1 MPTKELTYKQL
12 KNFCDARDFDFKTT
26 KELEGFDEVIGQERA
41 LEALKFGLRVKNKGF
56 NIFVSGVPGTGKTEF
71 VKNIAQKVA
80 ETEKIPEDLC
90 YVYNFSDAK
99 FPKILTMPAGYGKIF
114 RNEMD
119 ELISYLRDDLPKVF
133 TSKDYDEKKATILQK
148 YRDKKDKLIKKVSEQ
163 ARTRNFCVKC
173 KSDVIFFMPMVN
185 GEIISEEQFANL
197 PQKEKDVITKNSLVM
212 QNKANEITNVL
223 KIHDKNM
230 NTEIEALDYS
240 IGLFEI
246 GRYLNS
252 LFEKYSEYAGVINY
266 LQDVKESILDNI
278 KKFAKNDDDEDEVQ
292 QPVLIPLRNKKEGD
306 EFLKY
311 KVNVLVDNSDLICAP
326 VIVDFNASYFNLCG
340 EIEYENEF
348 GNLTT
353 DFTKI
358 KAGLL
363 HKANGGYLVLQAT
376 DIFKNR
382 SSWEAIQRFLKTGEI
397 SIEPPREAN
406 TGFAISSL
414 KPEKFKASVKIII
427 IGSEIYYRSLYAI
440 DDDFAG
446 MFKIL
451 ADFDYEA
458 DLNKKSI
465 DDTLKFIKNFIVKK
479 SIKDLDAAAVAKIME
494 YSSRIAESQKKLST
508 RYGLL
513 SEIITEADAWATLE
527 NEEIISE
534 FYIAK
539 AITERN
545 NRLNT
550 YENKLTEMINEDYI
564 MIATEGVAVGQIN
577 GLAVLDTGN
586 YIFGKPSRIT
596 ATTYVG
602 KSGIINIEKEAAM
615 SGSIHDKG
623 MQVLTGYLGQTY
635 AQDFPLSVSCRI
647 CFEQNYSGVDG
658 DSASSTEL
666 YAVLSSLSD
675 LPIRQDIAVTGSIN
689 QKGEIQV
696 IGGVTYKI
704 EGFFELCKKRGLT
717 GTQGVIIPE
726 HNVNDLVLNDE
737 VIEAVQ
743 HGQFHIYP
751 VKNINEGIEILT
763 GVYAGERDSKGNY
776 PADSVHGLA
785 LAKLKRF
792 YEQSNKNKTGK

>member
-1 MPTKELTYKQL
+1 MPIKELTYKQL

-56 NIFVSGVPGTGKTEF
+56 NIFVSGLPGTGKTEF
-71 VKNIAQKVA
+71 IKNTAQKIA
-80 ETEKIPEDLC
+80 ETEKIPDDIC
-90 YVYNFSDAK
+90 YVYNFSDSK
-99 FPKILTMPAGYGKIF
+99 FPKVLTLPAGYGKVF
-114 RNEMD
+114 RNEME
-119 ELISYLRDDLPKVF
+119 ELINYLRDDLPKVF
-133 TSKDYDEKKATILQK
+133 TAKSYELKKADIIKK
-148 YRDKKDKLIKKVSEQ
+148 YQDKKDILIKKVSEQ
-163 ARTRNFCVKC
+163 AQKRGFCVKL
-173 KSDVIFFMPMVN
+173 KSDVIFFMPMVDD
-185 GEIISEEQFANL
+185 EIISEEQFENL
-197 PQKEKDVITKNSLVM
+197 SQDQKDLITKNSLVM
-212 QNKANEITNVL
+212 QNHANEVMNILKTNE
-223 KIHDKNM
+223 KNM
-230 NTEIEALDYS
+230 NTEIEALEYS

-246 GRYLNS
+246 GRYLND
-252 LFEKYSEYAGVINY
+252 LFDKYGEYNLVVNY
-266 LQDVKESILDNI
+266 LQDVKESLLDNI
-278 KKFAKNDDDEDEVQ
+278 KKFVKKDEEEETQ
-292 QPVLIPLRNKKEGD
+292 QQMVIPLKNKKDDD

-363 HKANGGYLVLQAT
+363 HKANGGYLILQAS
-376 DIFKNR
+376 DIFKHGA
-382 SSWEAIQRFLKTGEI
+382 SWEAIQRFLKTGQI
-397 SIEPPREAN
+397 SIEPPREVN

-414 KPEKFKASVKIII
+414 SPEKFQANVKIII
-427 IGSEIYYRSLYAI
+427 VGSEVYYRSLYEL

-451 ADFDYEA
+451 ADFDYET

-465 DDTLKFIKNFIVKK
+465 DDTLKFIKNFIIKK
-479 SIKDLDAAAVAKIME
+479 KIKDLDAAAVAKIIE

-508 RYGLL
+508 RYNLL
-513 SEIITEADAWATLE
+513 AEIITEADAWATLE
-527 NEEIISE
+527 DEKIISE
-534 FYIAK
+534 FYIKK
-539 AITERN
+539 AIQERN
-545 NRLNT
+545 NRLNM

-564 MIATEGVAVGQIN
+564 MIATQGEVIGQIN

-586 YIFGKPSRIT
+586 YTFGKPSRIT

-602 KSGIINIEKEAAM
+602 KAGIVNIEKEAEM
-615 SGSIHDKG
+615 SGNIHDKG

-737 VIEAVQ
+737 VIEAVK

-751 VKNINEGIEILT
+751 VKNIDEGIEILT
-763 GVYAGERDSKGNY
+763 GVRAGERDFKGNY

-785 LAKLKRF
+785 MQKLKRF
-792 YEQSNKNKTGK
+792 YEQSSKSE

>member
-1 MPTKELTYKQL
+1 MPIKELTYKQL

-56 NIFVSGVPGTGKTEF
+56 NIFVSGLPGTGKTEF
-71 VKNIAQKVA
+71 IKNTAQKIA
-80 ETEKIPEDLC
+80 ETEKIPDDIC
-90 YVYNFSDAK
+90 YVYNFSDSK
-99 FPKILTMPAGYGKIF
+99 FPKILTLPAGYGKVF
-114 RNEMD
+114 RNEME
-119 ELISYLRDDLPKVF
+119 ELINYLRDDLPKVF
-133 TSKDYDEKKATILQK
+133 SAKSYELKKADIIKK
-148 YRDKKDKLIKKVSEQ
+148 YQDKKDILIKKVSEQ
-163 ARTRNFCVKC
+163 AQKRGFCVKL
-173 KSDVIFFMPMVN
+173 KSDVIFFMPMVDD
-185 GEIISEEQFANL
+185 EIISEEQFENL
-197 PQKEKDVITKNSLVM
+197 PQEQKDLITKNSLVM
-212 QNKANEITNVL
+212 QNHANEVMNILKANE
-223 KIHDKNM
+223 KNM
-230 NTEIEALDYS
+230 NTEIEALEYS

-246 GRYLNS
+246 GRYLND
-252 LFEKYSEYAGVINY
+252 LFDKYGEYNCVVNY
-266 LQDVKESILDNI
+266 LQDVKESLLDNI
-278 KKFAKNDDDEDEVQ
+278 KKFVKKDEEEETQ
-292 QPVLIPLRNKKEGD
+292 QQMVIPLKNKKDDD

-363 HKANGGYLVLQAT
+363 HKANGGYLILQAS
-376 DIFKNR
+376 DIFKHGA
-382 SSWEAIQRFLKTGEI
+382 SWEAIQRFLKTGQI
-397 SIEPPREAN
+397 SIEPPREVN

-414 KPEKFKASVKIII
+414 SPEKFQANVKIII
-427 IGSEIYYRSLYAI
+427 VGSEIYYRSLYEL

-451 ADFDYEA
+451 ADFDYET

-479 SIKDLDAAAVAKIME
+479 KIKDLDAAAVAKIIE

-508 RYGLL
+508 RYNLL
-513 SEIITEADAWATLE
+513 AEIITEADAWATLE
-527 NEEIISE
+527 DEKIISE
-534 FYIAK
+534 FYIKK
-539 AITERN
+539 AIQERN
-545 NRLNT
+545 NRLNM

-564 MIATEGVAVGQIN
+564 MIATQGEVIGQIN

-586 YIFGKPSRIT
+586 YTFGKPSRIT

-602 KSGIINIEKEAAM
+602 KAGIINIEKEAEM
-615 SGSIHDKG
+615 SGNIHDKG

-737 VIEAVQ
+737 VIEAVK

-751 VKNINEGIEILT
+751 VKNIDEGIEILT
-763 GVYAGERDSKGNY
+763 GVRAGERDFKGNY

-785 LAKLKRF
+785 MQKLKRF
-792 YEQSNKNKTGK
+792 YEQSSKSE

>member
-1 MPTKELTYKQL
+1 MPIKELTYKQL

-56 NIFVSGVPGTGKTEF
+56 NIFVSGLPGTGKTEF
-71 VKNIAQKVA
+71 IKNTAQKIA
-80 ETEKIPEDLC
+80 ETEKIPDDIC
-90 YVYNFSDAK
+90 YVYNFSDSK
-99 FPKILTMPAGYGKIF
+99 FPKILTLPAGYGKVF
-114 RNEMD
+114 RNEME
-119 ELISYLRDDLPKVF
+119 ELINYLRDDLPKVF
-133 TSKDYDEKKATILQK
+133 TAKSYELKKADIIKK
-148 YRDKKDKLIKKVSEQ
+148 YQDKKDILIKKVSEQ
-163 ARTRNFCVKC
+163 AQKRGFCVKL
-173 KSDVIFFMPMVN
+173 KSDVIFFMPMVD
-185 GEIISEEQFANL
+185 GEIISEEQFENL
-197 PQKEKDVITKNSLVM
+197 PQEQKDLITKNSLVM
-212 QNKANEITNVL
+212 QNHANEVMNILKANE
-223 KIHDKNM
+223 KNM
-230 NTEIEALDYS
+230 NTEIEALEYS

-246 GRYLNS
+246 GRYLND
-252 LFEKYSEYAGVINY
+252 LFDKYGEYNCVVNY
-266 LQDVKESILDNI
+266 LQDVKENLLDNI
-278 KKFAKNDDDEDEVQ
+278 KKFVKKDEEEETQ
-292 QPVLIPLRNKKEGD
+292 QQMVIPLKNKKDDD

-363 HKANGGYLVLQAT
+363 HKANGGYLILQAS
-376 DIFKNR
+376 DIFKHGA
-382 SSWEAIQRFLKTGEI
+382 SWEAIQRFLKTGQI
-397 SIEPPREAN
+397 SIEPPREVN

-414 KPEKFKASVKIII
+414 SPEKFQANVKIII
-427 IGSEIYYRSLYAI
+427 VGSEIYYRSLYEL

-451 ADFDYEA
+451 ADFDYET

-479 SIKDLDAAAVAKIME
+479 KIKDLDAAAVAKIIE

-508 RYGLL
+508 RYNLL
-513 SEIITEADAWATLE
+513 AEIITEADAWATLE
-527 NEEIISE
+527 DEKIISE
-534 FYIAK
+534 FYIKK
-539 AITERN
+539 AIQERN
-545 NRLNT
+545 NRLNM

-564 MIATEGVAVGQIN
+564 MIATQGEVIGQIN

-586 YIFGKPSRIT
+586 YTFGKPSRIT

-602 KSGIINIEKEAAM
+602 KAGIINIEKEAEM
-615 SGSIHDKG
+615 SGNIHDKG

-737 VIEAVQ
+737 VIEAVK

-751 VKNINEGIEILT
+751 VKNIDEGIEILT
-763 GVYAGERDSKGNY
+763 GVRAGERDFKGNY

-785 LAKLKRF
+785 MQKLKRF
-792 YEQSNKNKTGK
+792 YEQSSKSE

>member
-1 MPTKELTYKQL
+1 MPIKELTYKQL
-12 KNFCDARDFDFKTT
+12 KNFCDAREFDFKTT

-56 NIFVSGVPGTGKTEF
+56 NIFVSGLPGTGKTEF
-71 VKNIAQKVA
+71 IKNTAQKIA
-80 ETEKIPEDLC
+80 ETEKIPDDIC
-90 YVYNFSDAK
+90 YVYNFSEPK
-99 FPKILTMPAGYGKIF
+99 FPKILTLPAGYGKVF
-114 RNEMD
+114 RNEME
-119 ELISYLRDDLPKVF
+119 ELINYLRDDLPKVF
-133 TSKDYDEKKATILQK
+133 SAKSYELKKADIIKK
-148 YRDKKDKLIKKVSEQ
+148 YQDKKDILIKKVSEQ
-163 ARTRNFCVKC
+163 AQKR
-173 KSDVIFFMPMVN
+173 FMPMVD
-185 GEIISEEQFANL
+185 GEIISEEQFENL
-197 PQKEKDVITKNSLVM
+197 PQDQKDLITKNSLVM
-212 QNKANEITNVL
+212 QNHANEVMNILKANE
-223 KIHDKNM
+223 KNM
-230 NTEIEALDYS
+230 NTEIEALEYS

-246 GRYLNS
+246 GRYLND
-252 LFEKYSEYAGVINY
+252 LFDKYGEYNCVVNY
-266 LQDVKESILDNI
+266 LQDVKESLLDNI
-278 KKFAKNDDDEDEVQ
+278 KKFVKKDEEEETQ
-292 QPVLIPLRNKKEGD
+292 QQMVIPLKNKKDDD

-363 HKANGGYLVLQAT
+363 HKANGGYLILQAN
-376 DIFKNR
+376 DIFKHGA
-382 SSWEAIQRFLKTGEI
+382 SWEAIQRFLKTGQI
-397 SIEPPREAN
+397 SIEPPREVN

-414 KPEKFKASVKIII
+414 SPEKFQANVKIII
-427 IGSEIYYRSLYAI
+427 VGSEIYYRSLYEL

-451 ADFDYEA
+451 ADFDYET

-479 SIKDLDAAAVAKIME
+479 KIKDLDAAAVAKIIE

-508 RYGLL
+508 RYNLL
-513 SEIITEADAWATLE
+513 AEIITEADAWATLE
-527 NEEIISE
+527 DEKIISE
-534 FYIAK
+534 FYIKK
-539 AITERN
+539 AIQEKN
-545 NRLNT
+545 SRLNM

-564 MIATEGVAVGQIN
+564 MIATQGEVVGQIN

-586 YIFGKPSRIT
+586 YTFGKPSRIT

-602 KSGIINIEKEAAM
+602 KAGIVNIEKEAEM
-615 SGSIHDKG
+615 SGNIHDKG

-737 VIEAVQ
+737 VIEAVK

-751 VKNINEGIEILT
+751 VKNIDEGIEILT
-763 GVYAGERDSKGNY
+763 GVRAGERDFKGNY

-785 LAKLKRF
+785 MQKLKRF
-792 YEQSNKNKTGK
+792 YEQSSKSE

>member
-1 MPTKELTYKQL
+1 MPMKELTYKQL

-56 NIFVSGVPGTGKTEF
+56 NIFVSGLPGTGKTEF
-71 VKNIAQKVA
+71 IKNTAQKIA
-80 ETEKIPEDLC
+80 ETEKIPDDLC
-90 YVYNFSDAK
+90 YVYNFSDSK
-99 FPKILTMPAGYGKIF
+99 FPKILTLPAGYGKIF
-114 RNEMD
+114 RNEME
-119 ELISYLRDDLPKVF
+119 ELINYLRDDLPKVF
-133 TSKDYDEKKATILQK
+133 SAKSYELKKADIMKK
-148 YRDKKDKLIKKVSEQ
+148 YQDKKDILIKKVSEQ
-163 ARTRNFCVKC
+163 AQKRGFCVKL
-173 KSDVIFFMPMVN
+173 KSDVIYFMPMVD
-185 GEIISEEQFANL
+185 GEIISEEQFENL
-197 PQKEKDVITKNSLVM
+197 PQEQKDLITKNSLVM
-212 QNKANEITNVL
+212 QNHANEVMNIL
-223 KIHDKNM
+223 KSNEKNM
-230 NTEIEALDYS
+230 NTEIEALEYS

-246 GRYLNS
+246 GRYLND
-252 LFEKYSEYAGVINY
+252 LFDKYSEYNCVVNY
-266 LQDVKESILDNI
+266 LQDVKESLLDNI
-278 KKFAKNDDDEDEVQ
+278 KKFVKKDDDEETQ
-292 QPVLIPLRNKKEGD
+292 QQMVIPLKNKKDDD

-353 DFTKI
+353 DFMKI

-363 HKANGGYLVLQAT
+363 HKANGGYLILQAS
-376 DIFKNR
+376 DIFKHGA
-382 SSWEAIQRFLKTGEI
+382 SWEAIQRFLKTGKI
-397 SIEPPREAN
+397 SIEPPREVN

-414 KPEKFKASVKIII
+414 SPEKFQANVKIII
-427 IGSEIYYRSLYAI
+427 VGSEIYYRSLYEL

-451 ADFDYEA
+451 ADFDYET

-479 SIKDLDAAAVAKIME
+479 KIKDLDAAAVAKIIE

-508 RYGLL
+508 RYNLL
-513 SEIITEADAWATLE
+513 AEIITEADAWATLE
-527 NEEIISE
+527 DEEIISE
-534 FYIAK
+534 FYIKK
-539 AITERN
+539 AIQEKN
-545 NRLNT
+545 NRLNM

-564 MIATEGVAVGQIN
+564 MIATQGGAVGQIN

-586 YIFGKPSRIT
+586 YTFGKPSRIT

-602 KSGIINIEKEAAM
+602 KAGIINIEKEAEM
-615 SGSIHDKG
+615 SGNIHDKG

-737 VIEAVQ
+737 VIEAVK

-751 VKNINEGIEILT
+751 VKNIDEGIEILT
-763 GVYAGERDSKGNY
+763 GVRAGERDFKGNY

-785 LAKLKRF
+785 MQKLKRF
-792 YEQSNKNKTGK
+792 YEQSSKSE

>member
-1 MPTKELTYKQL
+1 MPIKELTYKQL

-56 NIFVSGVPGTGKTEF
+56 NIFVSGLPGTGKTEF
-71 VKNIAQKVA
+71 IKNTAQKIA
-80 ETEKIPEDLC
+80 ETEKIPDDIC
-90 YVYNFSDAK
+90 YVYNFSDSK
-99 FPKILTMPAGYGKIF
+99 FPKILTLPAGYGKVF
-114 RNEMD
+114 RNEME
-119 ELISYLRDDLPKVF
+119 ELINYLRDDLPKVF
-133 TSKDYDEKKATILQK
+133 TAKSYELKKADIIKK
-148 YRDKKDKLIKKVSEQ
+148 YQDKKDILIKKVSEQ
-163 ARTRNFCVKC
+163 AQKRGFCVKL
-173 KSDVIFFMPMVN
+173 KSDVIFFMPMVDD
-185 GEIISEEQFANL
+185 EIISEEQFENL
-197 PQKEKDVITKNSLVM
+197 PQEQKDLITKNSLVM
-212 QNKANEITNVL
+212 QNHANEVMNILKANE
-223 KIHDKNM
+223 KNM
-230 NTEIEALDYS
+230 NTEIEALEYS

-246 GRYLNS
+246 GRYLND
-252 LFEKYSEYAGVINY
+252 LFDKYGEYNCVVNY
-266 LQDVKESILDNI
+266 LQDVKENLLDNI
-278 KKFAKNDDDEDEVQ
+278 KKFVKKDEEEETQ
-292 QPVLIPLRNKKEGD
+292 QQMVIPLKNKKDDD

-363 HKANGGYLVLQAT
+363 HKANGGYLILQAS
-376 DIFKNR
+376 DIFKHGA
-382 SSWEAIQRFLKTGEI
+382 SWEAIQRFLKTGQI
-397 SIEPPREAN
+397 SIEPPREVN

-414 KPEKFKASVKIII
+414 SPEKFQANVKIII
-427 IGSEIYYRSLYAI
+427 VGSEIYYRSLYEL

-451 ADFDYEA
+451 ADFDYET

-479 SIKDLDAAAVAKIME
+479 KIKDLDAAAVAKIIE

-508 RYGLL
+508 RYNLL
-513 SEIITEADAWATLE
+513 AEIITEADAWATLE
-527 NEEIISE
+527 DEKIISE
-534 FYIAK
+534 FYIKK
-539 AITERN
+539 AIQERN
-545 NRLNT
+545 NRLNM

-564 MIATEGVAVGQIN
+564 MIATQGEVIGQIN

-586 YIFGKPSRIT
+586 YTFGKPSRIT

-602 KSGIINIEKEAAM
+602 KAGIINIEKEAEM
-615 SGSIHDKG
+615 SGNIHDKG

-737 VIEAVQ
+737 VIEAVK

-751 VKNINEGIEILT
+751 VKNIDEGIEILT
-763 GVYAGERDSKGNY
+763 GVRAGERDFKGNY

-785 LAKLKRF
+785 MQKLKRF
-792 YEQSNKNKTGK
+792 YEQSSKSE

>member
-1 MPTKELTYKQL
+1 MPIKELTYKQL

-56 NIFVSGVPGTGKTEF
+56 NIFVSGLPGTGKTEF
-71 VKNIAQKVA
+71 IKNTAQKIA
-80 ETEKIPEDLC
+80 ETEKIPDDIC
-90 YVYNFSDAK
+90 YVYNFSDSK
-99 FPKILTMPAGYGKIF
+99 FPKILTLPAGYGKVF
-114 RNEMD
+114 RNEME
-119 ELISYLRDDLPKVF
+119 ELINYLRDDLPKVF
-133 TSKDYDEKKATILQK
+133 SAKSYELKKADIIKK
-148 YRDKKDKLIKKVSEQ
+148 YQDKKDILIKKVSEQ
-163 ARTRNFCVKC
+163 AQKRGFCVKL
-173 KSDVIFFMPMVN
+173 KSDVIFFMPMVDD
-185 GEIISEEQFANL
+185 EIISEEQFENL
-197 PQKEKDVITKNSLVM
+197 PQEQKDLITKNSLVM
-212 QNKANEITNVL
+212 QNHANEIMNILKANE
-223 KIHDKNM
+223 KNM
-230 NTEIEALDYS
+230 NTEIEALEYS

-246 GRYLNS
+246 GRYLND
-252 LFEKYSEYAGVINY
+252 LFDKYGEYNCVVNY
-266 LQDVKESILDNI
+266 LQDVKESLLDNI
-278 KKFAKNDDDEDEVQ
+278 KKFVKKDEEEETQ
-292 QPVLIPLRNKKEGD
+292 QQMVIPLKNKKDDD

-363 HKANGGYLVLQAT
+363 HKANGGYLILQAS
-376 DIFKNR
+376 DIFKHGA
-382 SSWEAIQRFLKTGEI
+382 SWEAIQRFLKTGQI
-397 SIEPPREAN
+397 SIEPPREVN

-414 KPEKFKASVKIII
+414 SPEKFQANVKIII
-427 IGSEIYYRSLYAI
+427 VGSEIYYRSLYEL

-451 ADFDYEA
+451 ADFDYET

-479 SIKDLDAAAVAKIME
+479 KIKDLDAAAVAKIIE
-494 YSSRIAESQKKLST
+494 YSSRIAESQKKVST
-508 RYGLL
+508 RYNLL
-513 SEIITEADAWATLE
+513 AEIITEADAWATLE
-527 NEEIISE
+527 DEKIISE
-534 FYIAK
+534 FYIKK
-539 AITERN
+539 AIQERN
-545 NRLNT
+545 NRLNM

-564 MIATEGVAVGQIN
+564 MIATQGEVIGQIN

-586 YIFGKPSRIT
+586 YTFGKPSRIT

-602 KSGIINIEKEAAM
+602 KAGIINIEKEAEM
-615 SGSIHDKG
+615 SGNIHDKG

-737 VIEAVQ
+737 VIEAVK

-751 VKNINEGIEILT
+751 VKNIDEGIEILT
-763 GVYAGERDSKGNY
+763 GVRAGERDFKGNY

-785 LAKLKRF
+785 MQKLKRF
-792 YEQSNKNKTGK
+792 YEQSSKSE

>member
-1 MPTKELTYKQL
+1 MPIKELTYKQL

-56 NIFVSGVPGTGKTEF
+56 NIFVSGLPGTGKTEF
-71 VKNIAQKVA
+71 IKNTAQKIA
-80 ETEKIPEDLC
+80 ETEKIPDDIC
-90 YVYNFSDAK
+90 YVYNFSDSK
-99 FPKILTMPAGYGKIF
+99 FPKILTLPAGYGKVF
-114 RNEMD
+114 RNEME
-119 ELISYLRDDLPKVF
+119 ELINYLRDDLPKVF
-133 TSKDYDEKKATILQK
+133 SAKSYELKKADIIKK
-148 YRDKKDKLIKKVSEQ
+148 YQDKKDILIKKVSEQ
-163 ARTRNFCVKC
+163 AQKRGFCVKL
-173 KSDVIFFMPMVN
+173 KSDVIFFMPMVDD
-185 GEIISEEQFANL
+185 EIISEEQFENL
-197 PQKEKDVITKNSLVM
+197 PQEQKDLITKNSLVM
-212 QNKANEITNVL
+212 QNHANEIMNILKANE
-223 KIHDKNM
+223 KNM
-230 NTEIEALDYS
+230 NTEIEALEYS

-246 GRYLNS
+246 GRYLND
-252 LFEKYSEYAGVINY
+252 LFDKYGEYNCVVNY
-266 LQDVKESILDNI
+266 LQDVKESLLDNI
-278 KKFAKNDDDEDEVQ
+278 KKFVKKDEEEETQ
-292 QPVLIPLRNKKEGD
+292 QQMVIPLKNKKDDD

-363 HKANGGYLVLQAT
+363 HKANGGYLILQAS
-376 DIFKNR
+376 DIFKHGA
-382 SSWEAIQRFLKTGEI
+382 SWEAIQRFLKTGQI
-397 SIEPPREAN
+397 SIEPPREVN

-414 KPEKFKASVKIII
+414 SPEKFQANVKIII
-427 IGSEIYYRSLYAI
+427 VGSEIYYRSLYEL

-451 ADFDYEA
+451 ADFDYET

-479 SIKDLDAAAVAKIME
+479 KIKDLDAAAVAKIIE

-508 RYGLL
+508 RYNLL
-513 SEIITEADAWATLE
+513 AEIITEADAWATLE
-527 NEEIISE
+527 DEKIISE
-534 FYIAK
+534 FYIKK
-539 AITERN
+539 AIQERN
-545 NRLNT
+545 NRLNM

-564 MIATEGVAVGQIN
+564 MIATQGEVIGQIN

-586 YIFGKPSRIT
+586 YTFGKPSRIT

-602 KSGIINIEKEAAM
+602 KAGIINIEKEAEM
-615 SGSIHDKG
+615 SGNIHDKG

-737 VIEAVQ
+737 VIEAVK

-751 VKNINEGIEILT
+751 VKNIDEGIEILT
-763 GVYAGERDSKGNY
+763 GVRAGERDFKGNY

-785 LAKLKRF
+785 MQKLKRF
-792 YEQSNKNKTGK
+792 YEQSSKSE

>member
-1 MPTKELTYKQL
+1 MPIKELTYKQL

-56 NIFVSGVPGTGKTEF
+56 NIFVSGLPGTGKTEF
-71 VKNIAQKVA
+71 IKNTAQKIA
-80 ETEKIPEDLC
+80 ETEKIPDDIC
-90 YVYNFSDAK
+90 YVYNFSDSK
-99 FPKILTMPAGYGKIF
+99 FPKILTLPAGYGKVF
-114 RNEMD
+114 RNEME
-119 ELISYLRDDLPKVF
+119 ELINYLRDDLPKVF
-133 TSKDYDEKKATILQK
+133 SAKSYELKKADIIKK
-148 YRDKKDKLIKKVSEQ
+148 YQDKKDILIKKVSEQ
-163 ARTRNFCVKC
+163 AQKRGFCVKL
-173 KSDVIFFMPMVN
+173 KSDVIYFMPMVDD
-185 GEIISEEQFANL
+185 EIISEEQFENL
-197 PQKEKDVITKNSLVM
+197 PQEQKDLITKNSLVM
-212 QNKANEITNVL
+212 QNHANEVMNILKANE
-223 KIHDKNM
+223 KNM
-230 NTEIEALDYS
+230 NTEIEALEYS

-246 GRYLNS
+246 GRYLND
-252 LFEKYSEYAGVINY
+252 LFDKYGEYNCVVNY
-266 LQDVKESILDNI
+266 LQDVKESLLDNI
-278 KKFAKNDDDEDEVQ
+278 KKFVKKDEDEETQ
-292 QPVLIPLRNKKEGD
+292 QQMVIPLKNKKDDD

-353 DFTKI
+353 DFMKI

-363 HKANGGYLVLQAT
+363 HKANGGYLILQAS
-376 DIFKNR
+376 DIFKHGA
-382 SSWEAIQRFLKTGEI
+382 SWEAIQRFLKTGQI
-397 SIEPPREAN
+397 SIEPPREVN

-414 KPEKFKASVKIII
+414 SPEKFQANVKIII
-427 IGSEIYYRSLYAI
+427 VGSEIYYRSLYEL

-451 ADFDYEA
+451 ADFDYET

-479 SIKDLDAAAVAKIME
+479 KIKDLDAAAVAKIIE

-508 RYGLL
+508 RYNLL
-513 SEIITEADAWATLE
+513 AEIITEADAWATLE
-527 NEEIISE
+527 DEKIISE
-534 FYIAK
+534 FYIKK
-539 AITERN
+539 AIQERN
-545 NRLNT
+545 NRLNM

-564 MIATEGVAVGQIN
+564 MIATQGEVIGQIN

-586 YIFGKPSRIT
+586 YTFGKPSRIT

-602 KSGIINIEKEAAM
+602 KAGIVNIEKEAEM
-615 SGSIHDKG
+615 SGNIHDKG

-737 VIEAVQ
+737 VIEAVK

-751 VKNINEGIEILT
+751 VKNIDEGIEILT
-763 GVYAGERDSKGNY
+763 GVRAGERDFKGNY

-785 LAKLKRF
+785 MQKLKRF
-792 YEQSNKNKTGK
+792 YEQSSKSE

>member
-1 MPTKELTYKQL
+1 MPIKELTYKQL

-56 NIFVSGVPGTGKTEF
+56 NIFVSGLPGTGKTEF
-71 VKNIAQKVA
+71 IKNTAQKIA
-80 ETEKIPEDLC
+80 ETEKIPDDIC
-90 YVYNFSDAK
+90 YVYNFSDSK
-99 FPKILTMPAGYGKIF
+99 FPKILTLPAGYGKVF
-114 RNEMD
+114 RNEME
-119 ELISYLRDDLPKVF
+119 ELINYLRDDLPKVF
-133 TSKDYDEKKATILQK
+133 SAKSYELKKADIIKK
-148 YRDKKDKLIKKVSEQ
+148 YQDKKDILIKKVSEQ
-163 ARTRNFCVKC
+163 AQKRGFCVKL
-173 KSDVIFFMPMVN
+173 KSDVIFFMPMVDD
-185 GEIISEEQFANL
+185 EIISEEQFENL
-197 PQKEKDVITKNSLVM
+197 PQEQKDLITKNSLVM
-212 QNKANEITNVL
+212 QNHANEIMNILKANE
-223 KIHDKNM
+223 KNM
-230 NTEIEALDYS
+230 NTEIEALEYS

-246 GRYLNS
+246 GRYLND
-252 LFEKYSEYAGVINY
+252 LFDKYGEYNCVVNY
-266 LQDVKESILDNI
+266 LQDVKESLLDNI
-278 KKFAKNDDDEDEVQ
+278 KKFVKKDDEEETQ
-292 QPVLIPLRNKKEGD
+292 QQMVIPLKNKKDDD

-363 HKANGGYLVLQAT
+363 HKANGGYLILQAS
-376 DIFKNR
+376 DIFKHGA
-382 SSWEAIQRFLKTGEI
+382 SWEAIQRFLKTGQI
-397 SIEPPREAN
+397 SIEPPREVN

-414 KPEKFKASVKIII
+414 SPEKFQANVKIII
-427 IGSEIYYRSLYAI
+427 VGSEIYYRSLYEL

-451 ADFDYEA
+451 ADFDYET

-479 SIKDLDAAAVAKIME
+479 KIKDLDAAAVAKIIE

-508 RYGLL
+508 RYNLL
-513 SEIITEADAWATLE
+513 AEIITEADAWATLE
-527 NEEIISE
+527 DEKIISE
-534 FYIAK
+534 FYIKK
-539 AITERN
+539 AIQERN
-545 NRLNT
+545 NRLNM

-564 MIATEGVAVGQIN
+564 MIATQGEVIGQIN

-586 YIFGKPSRIT
+586 YTFGKPSRIT

-602 KSGIINIEKEAAM
+602 KAGIINIEKEAEM
-615 SGSIHDKG
+615 SGNIHDKG

-737 VIEAVQ
+737 VIEAVK

-751 VKNINEGIEILT
+751 VKNIDEGIEILT
-763 GVYAGERDSKGNY
+763 GVRAGERDFKGNY

-785 LAKLKRF
+785 MQKLKRF
-792 YEQSNKNKTGK
+792 YEQSSKSE

>member
-1 MPTKELTYKQL
+1 MPIKELTYKQL

-56 NIFVSGVPGTGKTEF
+56 NIFVSGLPGTGKTEF
-71 VKNIAQKVA
+71 IKNTAQKIA
-80 ETEKIPEDLC
+80 ETEKIPDDIC
-90 YVYNFSDAK
+90 YVYNFSDSK
-99 FPKILTMPAGYGKIF
+99 FPKILTLPAGYGKVF
-114 RNEMD
+114 RNEME
-119 ELISYLRDDLPKVF
+119 ELINYLRDDLPKVF
-133 TSKDYDEKKATILQK
+133 SAKSYELKKADIIKK
-148 YRDKKDKLIKKVSEQ
+148 YQDKKDILIKKVSEQ
-163 ARTRNFCVKC
+163 AQKRGFCVKL
-173 KSDVIFFMPMVN
+173 KSDVIFFMPMVDD
-185 GEIISEEQFANL
+185 EIISEEQFENL
-197 PQKEKDVITKNSLVM
+197 PQEQKDLITKNSLVM
-212 QNKANEITNVL
+212 QNHANEIMNILKANE
-223 KIHDKNM
+223 KNM
-230 NTEIEALDYS
+230 NTEIEALEYS

-246 GRYLNS
+246 GRYLND
-252 LFEKYSEYAGVINY
+252 LFDKYGEYNCVVNY
-266 LQDVKESILDNI
+266 LQDVKESLLDNI
-278 KKFAKNDDDEDEVQ
+278 KKFVKKDEEEETQ
-292 QPVLIPLRNKKEGD
+292 QQMVIPLKNKKDDD

-363 HKANGGYLVLQAT
+363 HKANGGYLILQAS
-376 DIFKNR
+376 DIFKHGA
-382 SSWEAIQRFLKTGEI
+382 SWEAIQRFLKTGQI
-397 SIEPPREAN
+397 SIEPPREVN

-414 KPEKFKASVKIII
+414 SPEKFQANVKIII
-427 IGSEIYYRSLYAI
+427 VGSEIYYRSLYEL

-451 ADFDYEA
+451 ADFDYET

-479 SIKDLDAAAVAKIME
+479 KIKDLDAAAVAKIIE

-508 RYGLL
+508 RYNLL
-513 SEIITEADAWATLE
+513 AEIITEADAWATLE
-527 NEEIISE
+527 DEKIISE
-534 FYIAK
+534 FYIKK
-539 AITERN
+539 AIQERD
-545 NRLNT
+545 NRLNM

-564 MIATEGVAVGQIN
+564 MIATQGEVVGQIN

-586 YIFGKPSRIT
+586 YTFGKPSRIT

-602 KSGIINIEKEAAM
+602 KAGIINIEKEAEM
-615 SGSIHDKG
+615 SGNIHDKG

-737 VIEAVQ
+737 VIEAVK

-751 VKNINEGIEILT
+751 VKNIDEGIEILT
-763 GVYAGERDSKGNY
+763 GVRAGERDFKGNY

-785 LAKLKRF
+785 MQKLKRF
-792 YEQSNKNKTGK
+792 YEQSSKSE

>member
-1 MPTKELTYKQL
+1 MPIKELTYKQL

-56 NIFVSGVPGTGKTEF
+56 NIFVSGLPGTGKTEF
-71 VKNIAQKVA
+71 IKNTAQKIA
-80 ETEKIPEDLC
+80 ETEKIPDDIC
-90 YVYNFSDAK
+90 YVYNFSDSK
-99 FPKILTMPAGYGKIF
+99 FPKILTLPAGYGKVF
-114 RNEMD
+114 RNEME
-119 ELISYLRDDLPKVF
+119 ELINYLRDDLPKVF
-133 TSKDYDEKKATILQK
+133 SAKSYELKKADIIKK
-148 YRDKKDKLIKKVSEQ
+148 YQDKKDILIKKVSEQ
-163 ARTRNFCVKC
+163 AQKRGFCVKL
-173 KSDVIFFMPMVN
+173 KSDVIFFMPMVDD
-185 GEIISEEQFANL
+185 EIISEEQFENL
-197 PQKEKDVITKNSLVM
+197 PQEQKDLITKNSLVM
-212 QNKANEITNVL
+212 QNHANEIMNILKANE
-223 KIHDKNM
+223 KNM
-230 NTEIEALDYS
+230 NTEIEALEYS

-246 GRYLNS
+246 GRYLND
-252 LFEKYSEYAGVINY
+252 LFDKYGEYNCVVNY
-266 LQDVKESILDNI
+266 LQDVKENLLDNI
-278 KKFAKNDDDEDEVQ
+278 KKFVKKDEDEETQ
-292 QPVLIPLRNKKEGD
+292 QQMVIPLKNKKDDD

-363 HKANGGYLVLQAT
+363 HKANGGYLILQAS
-376 DIFKNR
+376 DIFKHGA
-382 SSWEAIQRFLKTGEI
+382 SWEAIQRFLKTGQI
-397 SIEPPREAN
+397 SIEPPREVN

-414 KPEKFKASVKIII
+414 SPEKFQANVKIII
-427 IGSEIYYRSLYAI
+427 VGSEIYYRSLYEL

-451 ADFDYEA
+451 ADFDYET

-479 SIKDLDAAAVAKIME
+479 KIKDLDAAAVAKIIE

-508 RYGLL
+508 RYNLL
-513 SEIITEADAWATLE
+513 AEIITEADAWATLE
-527 NEEIISE
+527 DEKIISE
-534 FYIAK
+534 FYIKK
-539 AITERN
+539 AIQERN
-545 NRLNT
+545 NRLNM

-564 MIATEGVAVGQIN
+564 MIATQGEVIGQIN

-586 YIFGKPSRIT
+586 YTFGKPSRIT

-602 KSGIINIEKEAAM
+602 KAGIINIEKEAEM
-615 SGSIHDKG
+615 SGNIHDKG

-737 VIEAVQ
+737 VIEAVK

-751 VKNINEGIEILT
+751 VKNIDEGIEILT
-763 GVYAGERDSKGNY
+763 GVRAGERDFKGNY

-785 LAKLKRF
+785 MQKLKRF
-792 YEQSNKNKTGK
+792 YEQSSKSE

>member
-1 MPTKELTYKQL
+1 MPIKELTYKQL

-56 NIFVSGVPGTGKTEF
+56 NIFVSGLPGTGKTEF
-71 VKNIAQKVA
+71 IKNTAQKIA
-80 ETEKIPEDLC
+80 ETEKIPDDIC
-90 YVYNFSDAK
+90 YVYNFSDSK
-99 FPKILTMPAGYGKIF
+99 FPKILTLPAGYGKVF
-114 RNEMD
+114 RNEME
-119 ELISYLRDDLPKVF
+119 ELINYLRDDLPKVF
-133 TSKDYDEKKATILQK
+133 SAKSYELKKADIIKK
-148 YRDKKDKLIKKVSEQ
+148 YQDKKDILIKKVSEQ
-163 ARTRNFCVKC
+163 AQKRGFCVKL
-173 KSDVIFFMPMVN
+173 KSDVIFFMPMVDD
-185 GEIISEEQFANL
+185 EIISEEQFENL
-197 PQKEKDVITKNSLVM
+197 PQEQKDLITKNSLVM
-212 QNKANEITNVL
+212 QNHANEIMNILKANE
-223 KIHDKNM
+223 KNM
-230 NTEIEALDYS
+230 NTEIEALEYS

-246 GRYLNS
+246 GRYLND
-252 LFEKYSEYAGVINY
+252 LFDKYGEYNCVVNY
-266 LQDVKESILDNI
+266 LQDVKESLLDNI
-278 KKFAKNDDDEDEVQ
+278 KKFVKKDEEEETQ
-292 QPVLIPLRNKKEGD
+292 QQMVIPLKNKKDDD

-363 HKANGGYLVLQAT
+363 HKANGGYLILQAS
-376 DIFKNR
+376 DIFKHGA
-382 SSWEAIQRFLKTGEI
+382 SWEAIQRFLKTGQI
-397 SIEPPREAN
+397 SIEPPREVN

-414 KPEKFKASVKIII
+414 SPEKFQANVKIII
-427 IGSEIYYRSLYAI
+427 VGSEIYYRSLYEL

-451 ADFDYEA
+451 ADFDYET

-479 SIKDLDAAAVAKIME
+479 KIKDLDAAAVAKIIE

-508 RYGLL
+508 RYNLL
-513 SEIITEADAWATLE
+513 AEIITEADAWATLE
-527 NEEIISE
+527 DEEIISE
-534 FYIAK
+534 FYIKK
-539 AITERN
+539 AIQERN
-545 NRLNT
+545 NRLNM

-564 MIATEGVAVGQIN
+564 MIATQGEVIGQIN

-586 YIFGKPSRIT
+586 YTFGKPSRIT

-602 KSGIINIEKEAAM
+602 KAGIINIEKEAEM
-615 SGSIHDKG
+615 SGNIHDKG

-737 VIEAVQ
+737 VIEAVK

-751 VKNINEGIEILT
+751 VKNIDEGIEILT
-763 GVYAGERDSKGNY
+763 GVRAGERDFKGNY

-785 LAKLKRF
+785 MQKLKRF
-792 YEQSNKNKTGK
+792 YEQSSKSE